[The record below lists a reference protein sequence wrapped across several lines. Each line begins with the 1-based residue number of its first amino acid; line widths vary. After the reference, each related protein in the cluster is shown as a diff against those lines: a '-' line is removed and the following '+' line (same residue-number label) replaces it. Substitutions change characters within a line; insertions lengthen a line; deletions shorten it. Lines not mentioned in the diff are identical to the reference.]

1 MRGSV
6 VKRGRTW
13 TYVLYLGRDE
23 SGHKRQKWTG
33 GFRTR
38 REAEAALTSAL
49 GRMQAGTWVDP
60 GRQTLA
66 DYLEEWLASVKPS
79 LAPATWASYELM
91 LSKWVVPR
99 VGKRQ
104 LATLT
109 PAHLNKCYA
118 ELLESGGRDG
128 APLSPRSVRYA
139 HTVVGRALRDA
150 VEWGLLA
157 RNSARSAKPPKEQH
171 REMATWSS
179 EEVRQFLASVADDRL
194 YPLWVLLVGAGLR
207 RAEVAGLRWSD
218 VDLAGG
224 TLAVQHTRIT
234 VGYRVTE
241 SEPKTAKSR
250 RSVALD
256 PLTVAVLRQH
266 QDRQGQERLAAGPA
280 WTESGHVFVRE
291 DGQPYHPQR
300 IAQLFQRATRHAGL
314 PAIRLHD
321 LRHTSATLAL
331 SAGVHPKVVQER
343 LGHSYI
349 GITLDTYSHVVQGMQ
364 AEAATRV
371 AGLIF
376 DDSDGGDKKSP
387 GRRGRSAR
395 AS

>member
-1 MRGSV
+1 M
-6 VKRGRTW
+6 
-13 TYVLYLGRDE
+13 LYLGRDE
-23 SGHKRQKWTG
+23 SRRKRQKWTG

-66 DYLEEWLASVKPS
+66 EYLDEWLASVKAS

-91 LSKWVVPR
+91 LSKWVIPR
-99 VGKRQ
+99 IGRRQ
-104 LATLT
+104 LVTLT

-128 APLSPRSVRYA
+128 TPLSPRSVRYA

-157 RNSARSAKPPKEQH
+157 RNPARSAKPPKEQR
-171 REMATWSS
+171 REMATWSP
-179 EEVRQFLASVADDRL
+179 EQVRRFLASVADDRL

-218 VDLAGG
+218 VDLDGG

-256 PLTVAVLRQH
+256 PLTLAVLRQH
-266 QDRQGQERLAAGPA
+266 REHQRQERAAAGPA
-280 WTESGHVFVRE
+280 WDDSGYVFVRE
-291 DGQPYHPQR
+291 DGTPYHPQR
-300 IAQLFQRATRHAGL
+300 IAQMFQRALRRTDL
-314 PAIRLHD
+314 PALRLHD
-321 LRHTSATLAL
+321 LRHTAATLAL

-349 GITLDTYSHVVQGMQ
+349 GVTLDTYSHVVQGMQ
-364 AEAATRV
+364 AEAANRV

-376 DDSDGGDKKSP
+376 DGTDAQQNGSERKTERSP
-387 GRRGRSAR
+387 APAHRTRH
-395 AS
+395 